1 MPARSD
7 ATDLLLPWSEG
18 DESAFDK
25 LVPLVY
31 QELHALARRYM
42 RGERSDHTL
51 QATALVNEAYVRLI
65 DVNRI
70 RWQNR
75 SHFLAV
81 AAQTMRRILV
91 EFARQRHRQKRGG
104 DAVRVTIDAIEI
116 AQDSSADLVAL
127 SDALSALATFDPRVS
142 QVVEL
147 RFFGGLTVQETSDV
161 LSVSPETVNRD
172 WKTAKARGCFES
184 SVSRKPS
191 EVVRVSDPR
200 TFGDVSQFGLRA
212 ISNAR

>member
-1 MPARSD
+1 MPARSA
-7 ATDLLLPWSEG
+7 ATDLLVAWSEG

-31 QELHALARRYM
+31 QELHALARHYM
-42 RGERSDHTL
+42 TGERSDHTL

-75 SHFLAV
+75 SHFLAI

-104 DAVRVTIDAIEI
+104 DAVRVPIDDVDMPQE
-116 AQDSSADLVAL
+116 QTADLVAL
-127 SDALSALATFDPRVS
+127 NDALSTLASFDPRMG

-147 RFFGGLTVQETSDV
+147 RFFGGLTVQETAEV
-161 LSVSPETVNRD
+161 LKVSPETVMRD
-172 WKTAKARGCFES
+172 WKTAKVWLLREL
-184 SVSRKPS
+184 SRS
-191 EVVRVSDPR
+191 
-200 TFGDVSQFGLRA
+200 
-212 ISNAR
+212 

>member
-1 MPARSD
+1 MPAQSD
-7 ATDLLLPWSEG
+7 ATDLLVAWSEG

-31 QELHALARRYM
+31 RELHALARHYM
-42 RGERSDHTL
+42 KGERSDHTL

-75 SHFLAV
+75 SHFLAI

-104 DAVRVTIDAIEI
+104 DGVRVPIDDVDMPQE
-116 AQDSSADLVAL
+116 QTADLVAL
-127 SDALSALATFDPRVS
+127 NDALSTLASFDPRMG

-147 RFFGGLTVQETSDV
+147 RFFGGLTVQETADV
-161 LSVSPETVNRD
+161 LKVSPETVMRD
-172 WKTAKARGCFES
+172 WKTAKVWLLREL
-184 SVSRKPS
+184 SR
-191 EVVRVSDPR
+191 ERHDAENL
-200 TFGDVSQFGLRA
+200 DEQ
-212 ISNAR
+212 